1 MTTRY
6 VALCTGALLGAIV
19 LASTS
24 AQALTMQECS
34 AKYKAAQTAGT
45 LKGMKWNDFRKA
57 ECGTDASA
65 APAATPATATK
76 PAAAPSPATA
86 SKPAATTAKPAA
98 TTAARP
104 SSAPTAAPSNAVF
117 PNALSPKYSSESPG
131 KARMHTCLDQ
141 YNANKAKNG
150 NGGLNWIQKGGGY
163 YSECNK
169 RLKG

>member
-1 MTTRY
+1 MSLRSTTAGLALMLTAA
-6 VALCTGALLGAIV
+6 VAGGP
-19 LASTS
+19 S

-57 ECGTDASA
+57 ECGSD
-65 APAATPATATK
+65 ATA
-76 PAAAPSPATA
+76 
-86 SKPAATTAKPAA
+86 
-98 TTAARP
+98 
-104 SSAPTAAPSNAVF
+104 APTAAPTSTTTAAPKAESKQVTRQTSAPAAPIGNAVF
-117 PNALSPKYSSESPG
+117 PPAVSPKYSKESEG

-141 YNANKAKNG
+141 YNANKATNG
-150 NGGLNWIQKGGGY
+150 NGGMKWIEKGGGY